1 VRMALGASTREVAR
15 LVLFESGRPVMV
27 GAAGGV
33 LLAGGAAGALMATPI
48 ASEIGQIVQV
58 LDPVA
63 YASALLVIVSACSVA
78 ASVPALR
85 AARVDPM
92 VTLRSE

>member
-1 VRMALGASTREVAR
+1 M
-15 LVLFESGRPVMV
+15 
-27 GAAGGV
+27 
-33 LLAGGAAGALMATPI
+33 LLAGGAAGILMATPI
-48 ASEIGQIVQV
+48 AGDIGQLVQV

-63 YASALLVIVSACSVA
+63 YAWALGVIVAACSLA

-85 AARVDPM
+85 ASRVDPM